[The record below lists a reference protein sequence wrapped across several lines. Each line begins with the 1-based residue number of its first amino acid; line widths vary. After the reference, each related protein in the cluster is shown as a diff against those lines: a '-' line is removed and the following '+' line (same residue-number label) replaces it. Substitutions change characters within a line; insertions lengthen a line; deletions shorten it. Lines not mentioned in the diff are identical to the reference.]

1 MIEKDTVMIATANI
15 VTPIAVGITLMNPVT
30 LLTIISIITSIVLN
44 GVLIY
49 KNTKKKNYQDTT
61 KEK

>member
-1 MIEKDTVMIATANI
+1 LEEILRAELAT
-15 VTPIAVGITLMNPVT
+15 VTPQTTN
-30 LLTIISIITSIVLN
+30 LLTIISIITSIILN

-61 KEK
+61 DEK

>member
-15 VTPIAVGITLMNPVT
+15 VTPVAVGITLMNPVT

-44 GVLIY
+44 GLLIY

-61 KEK
+61 DE